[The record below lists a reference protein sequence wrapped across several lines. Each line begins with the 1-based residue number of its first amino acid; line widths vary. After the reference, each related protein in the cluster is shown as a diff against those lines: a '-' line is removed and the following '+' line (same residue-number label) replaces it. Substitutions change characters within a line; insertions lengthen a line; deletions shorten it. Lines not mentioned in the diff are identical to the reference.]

1 MSSSVLFWL
10 LQWAE
15 HYAALTRLAVRQ
27 TLMVNQLVDMEWK
40 FGGETEPD
48 AGSRHQM
55 TLSVFMGAEANISIA
70 SVLSGTQASS

>member
-1 MSSSVLFWL
+1 MLFGL

-27 TLMVNQLVDMEWK
+27 TLMVNQLVDMDWK

-48 AGSRHQM
+48 VGSAARR
-55 TLSVFMGAEANISIA
+55 LCPYS
-70 SVLSGTQASS
+70 